1 LGKRFQ
7 LIDFYN
13 KTGRAFF
20 NRETKNAFKKPTY
33 RAFVQTMH
41 TVIHKDCG
49 QFFAARLSLAT
60 FVKRVRLLISKL
72 AALIDAV

>member
-1 LGKRFQ
+1 V
-7 LIDFYN
+7 
-13 KTGRAFF
+13 FF

-33 RAFVQTMH
+33 DAFVQTMH

-49 QFFAARLSLAT
+49 QFFAARVPIAAH
-60 FVKRVRLLISKL
+60 VKRVSLLMSSL